1 MITTSEID
9 LRSNN
14 NNNNN
19 NNNKIPLNSPTCY
32 KTCCLQ

>member
-9 LRSNN
+9 LRS
-14 NNNNN
+14 NNNN